1 MRMKGLFTVL
11 YISILSMAPLMG
23 QENNAVDTMAT
34 AQLEAQEDLALAV
47 SDSAVTD
54 SVVTTA
60 VDTVQVVDAKREKV
74 DGVVS
79 VVGEYVILES
89 DIDKS
94 FIDMQTQGISTDN
107 ITRCQVLGRLME
119 DKMYAHQAIQDSIL
133 VSDAE
138 ISSIVDRKMEFFVR
152 QVGSMEKLLK
162 YYRKESEQSLRE
174 EMTELEKAIQLSQR
188 MQAKVVEEI
197 EITPEE
203 VRQWYNGLDEDELPV
218 FGDEV
223 EIAQIV
229 KIPKPTEEAIE
240 KTINKL
246 KSYKRDVE
254 ENGSSFAIKQTL
266 YSEDKA
272 TNNTNN
278 GILVLTK
285 SSGFVQEFKDAAFSI
300 PEGGISEPF
309 ETDFG
314 WHILQV
320 EKIRGQER
328 LVRHILLRPEIS
340 QESIDEAK
348 EELAEIRQKIVDE
361 EFTFSEAARN
371 FSDEK
376 ETRFEGGVLRNPETF
391 DTKFELT
398 KMDPT
403 LYSQINPLE
412 GEEISQPLLEE
423 TRTGIQYKLLKVISR
438 HEAHKAD
445 YAKDYIKIKE
455 LALKEKQLRE
465 IGKWMDEKIEDTYI
479 SVAPDNRDCDFA
491 NNWLKK

>member
-11 YISILSMAPLMG
+11 YLSILSVAPMMG
-23 QENNAVDTMAT
+23 QENNATESMAT
-34 AQLEAQEDLALAV
+34 AELEAQDDLALAV
-47 SDSAVTD
+47 SDSAQIDTLAAA
-54 SVVTTA
+54 S
-60 VDTVQVVDAKREKV
+60 VDTMQVVDNKREKV

-94 FIDMQTQGISTDN
+94 FIDMQTQGVSTDN

-138 ISSIVDRKMEFFVR
+138 ISGIVDRKMEFFVS
-152 QVGSMEKLLK
+152 QVGSMEKLLQ
-162 YYRKESEQSLRE
+162 YYRKDSEQSLRE

-203 VRQWYNGLDEDELPV
+203 VRQWYNGLDQDELPV

-229 KIPKPTEEAIE
+229 KIPEPTEEAVQE
-240 KTINKL
+240 TIDKL
-246 KSYKRDVE
+246 NSFKQDVL

-266 YSEDKA
+266 YSEDPGKSE
-272 TNNTNN
+272 N
-278 GILVLTK
+278 GGVYVLTK
-285 SSGFVQEFKDAAFSI
+285 NAGFVQEFKDAAFSL
-300 PEGGISEPF
+300 PEGAISEPF
-309 ETDFG
+309 KSDFG

-328 LVRHILLRPEIS
+328 VVRHILLRPKIS
-340 QESIDEAK
+340 QESIDETK
-348 EELAEIRQKIVDE
+348 KELADIRQKVIDG

-376 ETRFEGGVLRNPETF
+376 ETRFEGGVLRNPQTF

-403 LYSQINPLE
+403 LYSQINPLK
-412 GEEISQPLLEE
+412 GDEISQPLLEE
-423 TRTGIQYKLLKVISR
+423 TRTGIQFKLLKVISR

-455 LALKEKQLRE
+455 LALKEKQLNE
-465 IGKWMDEKIEDTYI
+465 IGKWMEEKIEDTYI
-479 SVAPDNRDCDFA
+479 SVAPGNRDCDFA

>member
-23 QENNAVDTMAT
+23 QENSTVDTTAT

-47 SDSAVTD
+47 PDSAVTD
-54 SVVTTA
+54 TVATA
-60 VDTVQVVDAKREKV
+60 SIDTVQVVDAKREKV

-94 FIDMQTQGISTDN
+94 FIDMQTQGVSTDN
-107 ITRCQVLGRLME
+107 ISRCQVLGRLME

-138 ISSIVDRKMEFFVR
+138 ISGIVDRKMEFFVG

-162 YYRKESEQSLRE
+162 YYRKDSEQSLRE

-203 VRQWYNGLDEDELPV
+203 VRQWYNGLDEEELPV

-229 KIPKPTEEAIE
+229 KIPEPTEESVQE
-240 KTINKL
+240 TINKL
-246 KSYKRDVE
+246 KSYTRDVE
-254 ENGSSFAIKQTL
+254 DNGSSFAIKQTL
-266 YSEDKA
+266 YSEDPGKSE
-272 TNNTNN
+272 N
-278 GILVLTK
+278 GGIYVLTK
-285 SSGFVQEFKDAAFSI
+285 SSGFVQEFKDAAFST

-309 ETDFG
+309 ESDFG
-314 WHILQV
+314 YHILYV

-328 LVRHILLRPEIS
+328 LVRHILLRPKIS
-340 QESIDEAK
+340 QEAIDETK
-348 EELAEIRQKIVDE
+348 KELAEIRQKIVDG
-361 EFTFSEAARN
+361 EFTFSEAAQN
-371 FSDEK
+371 FSDQK

-403 LYSQINPLE
+403 LYSQISPLK
-412 GEEISQPLLEE
+412 GDEISQPLLEE
-423 TRTGIQYKLLKVISR
+423 TRTGIQFKLLKVISR

-455 LALKEKQLRE
+455 LALKEKQLSE
-465 IGKWMDEKIEDTYI
+465 IGKWMDDSIKDTYI

>member
-11 YISILSMAPLMG
+11 YLSILSVAPMMG
-23 QENNAVDTMAT
+23 QENNATESMAT
-34 AQLEAQEDLALAV
+34 AELEAQDDLALAV
-47 SDSAVTD
+47 SDSAQIDTLAAA
-54 SVVTTA
+54 S
-60 VDTVQVVDAKREKV
+60 VDTIQVVDNKREKV

-94 FIDMQTQGISTDN
+94 FIDMQTQGVSTDN

-138 ISSIVDRKMEFFVR
+138 ISGIVDRKMEFFVS
-152 QVGSMEKLLK
+152 QVGSMEKLLQ
-162 YYRKESEQSLRE
+162 YYRKDSEQSLRE

-203 VRQWYNGLDEDELPV
+203 VRQWYNELDQDELPV

-229 KIPKPTEEAIE
+229 KIPEPTEEAVQE
-240 KTINKL
+240 TIDKL
-246 KSYKRDVE
+246 NSFKQDVL

-266 YSEDKA
+266 YSEDPGKSE
-272 TNNTNN
+272 N
-278 GILVLTK
+278 GGVYVLTK
-285 SSGFVQEFKDAAFSI
+285 NAGFVQEFKDAAFSL
-300 PEGGISEPF
+300 PEGAISEPF
-309 ETDFG
+309 KSDFG

-328 LVRHILLRPEIS
+328 VVRHILLRPKIS
-340 QESIDEAK
+340 QESIDETK
-348 EELAEIRQKIVDE
+348 KELADIRQKVIDG

-376 ETRFEGGVLRNPETF
+376 ETRFEGGVLRNPQTF

-403 LYSQINPLE
+403 LYSQINPLK
-412 GEEISQPLLEE
+412 GDEISQPLLEE
-423 TRTGIQYKLLKVISR
+423 TRTGIQFKLLKVISR

-455 LALKEKQLRE
+455 LALKEKQLNE
-465 IGKWMDEKIEDTYI
+465 IGKWMEEKIEDTYI
-479 SVAPDNRDCDFA
+479 SVAPGNRDCDFA

>member
-11 YISILSMAPLMG
+11 YLSILSVAPMMG
-23 QENNAVDTMAT
+23 QENNATESMAT
-34 AQLEAQEDLALAV
+34 AELEAQDDLALAV
-47 SDSAVTD
+47 SDSAQIDTLAAA
-54 SVVTTA
+54 S
-60 VDTVQVVDAKREKV
+60 VDTIQVVDNKREKV

-94 FIDMQTQGISTDN
+94 FIDMQTQGVSTDN

-133 VSDAE
+133 VSDTE
-138 ISSIVDRKMEFFVR
+138 ISGIVDRKMEFFVS
-152 QVGSMEKLLK
+152 QVGSMEKLLQ
-162 YYRKESEQSLRE
+162 YYRKDSEQSLRE

-203 VRQWYNGLDEDELPV
+203 VRQWYNGLDQDELPV

-229 KIPKPTEEAIE
+229 KIPEPTEEAVQE
-240 KTINKL
+240 TIDKL
-246 KSYKRDVE
+246 NSFKQDVL

-266 YSEDKA
+266 YSEDPGKSE
-272 TNNTNN
+272 N
-278 GILVLTK
+278 GGVYVLTK
-285 SSGFVQEFKDAAFSI
+285 NAGFVQEFKDAAFSL
-300 PEGGISEPF
+300 PEGAISEPF
-309 ETDFG
+309 KSDFG

-328 LVRHILLRPEIS
+328 VVRHILLRPKIS
-340 QESIDEAK
+340 QESIEETK
-348 EELAEIRQKIVDE
+348 KELADIRQKVIDG

-376 ETRFEGGVLRNPETF
+376 ETRFEGGVLRNPQTF

-403 LYSQINPLE
+403 LYSQINPLK
-412 GEEISQPLLEE
+412 GDEISQPLLEE
-423 TRTGIQYKLLKVISR
+423 TRTGIQFKLLKVISR

-455 LALKEKQLRE
+455 LALKEKQLNE
-465 IGKWMDEKIEDTYI
+465 IGKWMEGKIEDTYI
-479 SVAPDNRDCDFA
+479 SVAPGNRDCDFA

>member
-1 MRMKGLFTVL
+1 MKGIFNVI
-11 YISILSMAPLMG
+11 YVSILSMAPLMA
-23 QENNAVDTMAT
+23 QENSSVDSMAT
-34 AQLEAQEDLALAV
+34 AQVEVQQDMVLAV
-47 SDSAVTD
+47 SD
-54 SVVTTA
+54 TA
-60 VDTVQVVDAKREKV
+60 LADTLAMATKDKDTVQHVDATREKV

-94 FIDMQTQGISTDN
+94 FIDMQTQGVSTDN

-162 YYRKESEQSLRE
+162 YYRKDSEQSLRE
-174 EMTELEKAIQLSQR
+174 EMVELEKAIQLSQR

-203 VRQWYNGLDEDELPV
+203 VRLWYNSLEEDELPV

-229 KIPKPTEEAIE
+229 KIPKPTQEAIDE
-240 KTINKL
+240 TINKL
-246 KSYKRDVE
+246 KSFKRDVE

-266 YSEDKA
+266 YSEDPGKSE
-272 TNNTNN
+272 N
-278 GILVLTK
+278 GGVYVLTK
-285 SSGFVQEFKDAAFSI
+285 SSGFVQAFKDAAFST
-300 PEGGISEPF
+300 PEGEISEPF
-309 ETDFG
+309 ESDFG
-314 WHILQV
+314 WHILMV

-340 QESIDEAK
+340 QEAIDETK
-348 EELAEIRQKIVDE
+348 EELSKIRQKIVDG
-361 EFTFSEAARN
+361 EFSFSEAARN

-376 ETRFEGGVLRNPETF
+376 ETRFEGGVLRNPETM

-491 NNWLKK
+491 NNWLKN

>member
-1 MRMKGLFTVL
+1 MGMKGLFTVL
-11 YISILSMAPLMG
+11 YLSILSVAPMMG
-23 QENNAVDTMAT
+23 QENNATESMAT
-34 AQLEAQEDLALAV
+34 AELEAQDDLALAV
-47 SDSAVTD
+47 SDSAQIDTLAAA
-54 SVVTTA
+54 S
-60 VDTVQVVDAKREKV
+60 VDTIQVVDNKREKV

-94 FIDMQTQGISTDN
+94 FIDMQTQGVSTDN

-138 ISSIVDRKMEFFVR
+138 ISGIVDRKMEFFVS
-152 QVGSMEKLLK
+152 QVGSMEKLLQ
-162 YYRKESEQSLRE
+162 YYRKDSEQSLRE

-203 VRQWYNGLDEDELPV
+203 VRQWYNGLDQDELPV

-229 KIPKPTEEAIE
+229 KIPEPTEEAVQE
-240 KTINKL
+240 TIDKL
-246 KSYKRDVE
+246 NSFKQDVL

-266 YSEDKA
+266 YSEDPGKSE
-272 TNNTNN
+272 N
-278 GILVLTK
+278 GGVYVLTK
-285 SSGFVQEFKDAAFSI
+285 NAGFVQEFKDAAFSL
-300 PEGGISEPF
+300 PEGAISEPF
-309 ETDFG
+309 KSDFG

-328 LVRHILLRPEIS
+328 VVRHILLRPKIS
-340 QESIDEAK
+340 QESIDETK
-348 EELAEIRQKIVDE
+348 KELADIRQKVIDG

-376 ETRFEGGVLRNPETF
+376 ETRFEGGVLRNPQTF

-403 LYSQINPLE
+403 LYSQINPLK
-412 GEEISQPLLEE
+412 GDEISQPLLEE
-423 TRTGIQYKLLKVISR
+423 TRTGIQFKLLKVISR

-455 LALKEKQLRE
+455 LALKEKQLNE
-465 IGKWMDEKIEDTYI
+465 IGKWMEEKIEDTYI
-479 SVAPDNRDCDFA
+479 SVAPGNRDCDFA

>member
-1 MRMKGLFTVL
+1 MRMRGLFTVL
-11 YISILSMAPLMG
+11 YITILSVAPVMG
-23 QENNAVDTMAT
+23 QEENAADTIMAT
-34 AQLEAQEDLALAV
+34 AQLGAQDDLALAV
-47 SDSAVTD
+47 SDSAVAD
-54 SVVTTA
+54 SIATA
-60 VDTVQVVDAKREKV
+60 TVDTVQVVDAKREKI

-94 FIDMQTQGISTDN
+94 FIDMQTQGVSTAN

-138 ISSIVDRKMEFFVR
+138 ISSIVDRKMEFFVS
-152 QVGSMEKLLK
+152 QVGSMERLLE
-162 YYRKESEQSLRE
+162 YYRKDSEQSLRE

-203 VRQWYNGLDEDELPV
+203 VRQWYNGLEEDELPV

-229 KIPKPTEEAIE
+229 KIPKPTEEAVQE
-240 KTINKL
+240 TIDKL
-246 KSYKRDVE
+246 NSFKSDVE
-254 ENGSSFAIKQTL
+254 DNGSSFAIKQTL
-266 YSEDKA
+266 YSEDPGKSE
-272 TNNTNN
+272 N
-278 GILVLTK
+278 GGVYVLTK
-285 SSGFVQEFKDAAFSI
+285 SSGFVQQFKDAAFST

-309 ETDFG
+309 ESDFG

-328 LVRHILLRPEIS
+328 LVRHILLRPKIS
-340 QESIDEAK
+340 QEAIDETK
-348 EELAEIRQKIVDE
+348 TELAEIRQKIVDG

-403 LYSQINPLE
+403 LYSQINPLD

-423 TRTGIQYKLLKVISR
+423 TRTGIQYKLLQVISR
-438 HEAHKAD
+438 HESHKAD

-455 LALKEKQLRE
+455 LALKEKQLKE
-465 IGKWMDEKIEDTYI
+465 IGDWMDEKIQDTYI

>member
-11 YISILSMAPLMG
+11 YLSILSVAPMMG
-23 QENNAVDTMAT
+23 QENNATESMAT
-34 AQLEAQEDLALAV
+34 AELEAQDDLALAV
-47 SDSAVTD
+47 SDSAQIDTLAAA
-54 SVVTTA
+54 S
-60 VDTVQVVDAKREKV
+60 VDTIQVVDNKREKV

-94 FIDMQTQGISTDN
+94 FIDMQTQGVSTDN

-133 VSDAE
+133 VSDTE
-138 ISSIVDRKMEFFVR
+138 ISGIVDRKMEFFVS
-152 QVGSMEKLLK
+152 QVGSMEKLLQ
-162 YYRKESEQSLRE
+162 YYRKDSEQSLRE

-203 VRQWYNGLDEDELPV
+203 VRQWYNGLDQDELPV

-229 KIPKPTEEAIE
+229 KIPEPTEEAVQE
-240 KTINKL
+240 TIDKL
-246 KSYKRDVE
+246 NSFKQDVL

-266 YSEDKA
+266 YSEDPGKSE
-272 TNNTNN
+272 N
-278 GILVLTK
+278 GGVYVLTK
-285 SSGFVQEFKDAAFSI
+285 NAGFVQEFKDAAFSL
-300 PEGGISEPF
+300 PEGAISEPF
-309 ETDFG
+309 KSDFG

-328 LVRHILLRPEIS
+328 VVRHILLRPKIS
-340 QESIDEAK
+340 QESIDETK
-348 EELAEIRQKIVDE
+348 KELADIRQKVIDG

-376 ETRFEGGVLRNPETF
+376 ETRFEGGVLRNPQTF

-403 LYSQINPLE
+403 LYSQINPLK
-412 GEEISQPLLEE
+412 GDEISQPLLEE
-423 TRTGIQYKLLKVISR
+423 TRTGIQFKLLKVISR

-455 LALKEKQLRE
+455 LALKEKQLNE
-465 IGKWMDEKIEDTYI
+465 IGKWMEEKIEDTYI
-479 SVAPDNRDCDFA
+479 SVAPGNRDCDFA

>member
-11 YISILSMAPLMG
+11 YLSILSVAPMMG
-23 QENNAVDTMAT
+23 QENNATESMAT
-34 AQLEAQEDLALAV
+34 AELEAQDDLALAV
-47 SDSAVTD
+47 SDSAQIDTLAAA
-54 SVVTTA
+54 S
-60 VDTVQVVDAKREKV
+60 VDTIQVVDNKREKV

-94 FIDMQTQGISTDN
+94 FIDMQTQGVSTDN

-138 ISSIVDRKMEFFVR
+138 ISGIVDRKMEFFVS
-152 QVGSMEKLLK
+152 QVGSMEKLLQ
-162 YYRKESEQSLRE
+162 YYRKDSEQSLRE

-203 VRQWYNGLDEDELPV
+203 VRQWYNGLDQDELPV

-229 KIPKPTEEAIE
+229 KIPEPTEEAVQE
-240 KTINKL
+240 TIDKL
-246 KSYKRDVE
+246 NSFKQDVL

-266 YSEDKA
+266 YSEDPGKSE
-272 TNNTNN
+272 N
-278 GILVLTK
+278 GGVYVLTK
-285 SSGFVQEFKDAAFSI
+285 NAGFVQEFKDAAFSL
-300 PEGGISEPF
+300 PEGAISEPF
-309 ETDFG
+309 KSDFG

-328 LVRHILLRPEIS
+328 VVRHILLRPKIS
-340 QESIDEAK
+340 QESIDETK
-348 EELAEIRQKIVDE
+348 KELADIRQKVIDG

-376 ETRFEGGVLRNPETF
+376 ETRFEGGVLRNPQTF

-403 LYSQINPLE
+403 LYSQINPLK
-412 GEEISQPLLEE
+412 GDEISQPLLEE
-423 TRTGIQYKLLKVISR
+423 TRTGIQFKLLKVISR

-455 LALKEKQLRE
+455 LALKEKQLNE
-465 IGKWMDEKIEDTYI
+465 IGKWMEEKIEDTYI
-479 SVAPDNRDCDFA
+479 SVAPGNRDCDFA

>member
-1 MRMKGLFTVL
+1 MKMKGLFTAL
-11 YISILSMAPLMG
+11 YISLLSMAPVMG
-23 QENNAVDTMAT
+23 QENDAT
-34 AQLEAQEDLALAV
+34 TTATQLEAQEDLALAV
-47 SDSAVTD
+47 ADSAVTD
-54 SVVTTA
+54 TVATA
-60 VDTVQVVDAKREKV
+60 SVDTVQVVDSKREKV

-138 ISSIVDRKMEFFVR
+138 ISGIVDRKMEFFVS

-203 VRQWYNGLDEDELPV
+203 VRQWYNSLDEDELPV

-229 KIPKPTEEAIE
+229 KIPKPTEEAVQE
-240 KTINKL
+240 TIDKL
-246 KSYKRDVE
+246 ESYRRDVLD
-254 ENGSSFAIKQTL
+254 NGSSFAIKQTL
-266 YSEDKA
+266 YSEDPGKSQ
-272 TNNTNN
+272 N
-278 GILVLTK
+278 GGIYTLTK
-285 SSGFVQEFKDAAFSI
+285 SSGFVQAFKDAAFST
-300 PEGGISEPF
+300 PEGGVSEPF
-309 ETDFG
+309 ESEFG

-328 LVRHILLRPEIS
+328 LVRHILLRPKIS
-340 QESIDEAK
+340 QEAIDETKK
-348 EELAEIRQKIVDE
+348 ELEDIRQKIVDK

-376 ETRFEGGVLRNPETF
+376 ETRFEGGVLRNPATF

-423 TRTGIQYKLLKVISR
+423 TRTGIQFKLLKVISR

-455 LALKEKQLRE
+455 LALKEKQLKE

>member
-11 YISILSMAPLMG
+11 YIALLSVVPMMG
-23 QENNAVDTMAT
+23 QENNATDSMVTGE
-34 AQLEAQEDLALAV
+34 LEAQDDLALAG
-47 SDSAVTD
+47 SGAFQNDTIAL
-54 SVVTTA
+54 A
-60 VDTVQVVDAKREKV
+60 RVDTVQVVDTKREKV
-74 DGVVS
+74 DGVVA

-94 FIDMQTQGISTDN
+94 FIDMKTQGVSTAN

-138 ISSIVDRKMEFFVR
+138 ISGIVDRKMEFFVS

-162 YYRKESEQSLRE
+162 YYRKDSEQSLRE
-174 EMTELEKAIQLSQR
+174 EMMELEKAIQLSQR

-229 KIPKPTEEAIE
+229 KIPEPTQEAVQE
-240 KTINKL
+240 TIDKL
-246 KSYKRDVE
+246 NAFRDDVL

-266 YSEDKA
+266 YSEDPGKSE
-272 TNNTNN
+272 N
-278 GILVLTK
+278 GGVYVLTK
-285 SSGFVQEFKDAAFSI
+285 NSGFVQEFKDAAFSI
-300 PEGGISEPF
+300 PEGAISEPF
-309 ETDFG
+309 ESDFG

-328 LVRHILLRPEIS
+328 LVRHILLRPKIS
-340 QESIDEAK
+340 QEAIDEAK
-348 EELAEIRQKIVDE
+348 EELSKIREKVIAG

-376 ETRFEGGVLRNPETF
+376 ETRFEGGVLRNPQTF

-403 LYSQINPLE
+403 LYAQINPLE
-412 GEEISQPLLEE
+412 GDEISQPLLEE
-423 TRTGIQYKLLKVISR
+423 TRTGIQFKLLKVISR

-455 LALKEKQLRE
+455 LALKEKQLTE
-465 IGKWMDEKIEDTYI
+465 IGKWMEEKIEDTYI
-479 SVAPDNRDCDFA
+479 SVAPGNRDCDFA

>member
-1 MRMKGLFTVL
+1 MRGLYNVL
-11 YISILSMAPLMG
+11 YVSILSMAPLMG
-23 QENNAVDTMAT
+23 QEGNTPDSTAT
-34 AQLEAQEDLALAV
+34 TPFVAQTDLAMAV
-47 SDSAVTD
+47 SDTAAAD
-54 SVVTTA
+54 SVATAA
-60 VDTVQVVDAKREKV
+60 VDTVQVVDNKREKV

-94 FIDMQTQGISTDN
+94 FIDMQTQGVSTAN

-138 ISSIVDRKMEFFVR
+138 ISGIVDRKMEFFVR
-152 QVGSMEKLLK
+152 QVGSMEKLLQ
-162 YYRKESEQSLRE
+162 YYRKDSEQSLRE

-229 KIPKPTEEAIE
+229 KIPEPTEEAIQE
-240 KTINKL
+240 TINKL
-246 KSYKRDVE
+246 KSYKSDVE

-266 YSEDKA
+266 YSEDPGKSE
-272 TNNTNN
+272 N
-278 GILVLTK
+278 GGVYVLTK
-285 SSGFVQEFKDAAFSI
+285 NSGFVQEFKDVAFSI
-300 PEGGISEPF
+300 REGEISEPF
-309 ETDFG
+309 ESDFG
-314 WHILQV
+314 YHILMV

-328 LVRHILLRPEIS
+328 LVRHILLRPKIS
-340 QESIDEAK
+340 QESIDETK
-348 EELAEIRQKIVDE
+348 EELAKIRQKIIDD

-371 FSDEK
+371 FSDQK

-398 KMDPT
+398 KMDPA
-403 LYSQINPLE
+403 LYGQISPLK

-423 TRTGIQYKLLKVISR
+423 TRTGIQFKLLKVISR
-438 HEAHKAD
+438 HDAHKAD

-465 IGKWMDEKIEDTYI
+465 IGKWMDDKIEDTYI

>member
-1 MRMKGLFTVL
+1 MKGLFTVL
-11 YISILSMAPLMG
+11 YLSILSVAPMMG
-23 QENNAVDTMAT
+23 QENNATESMAT
-34 AQLEAQEDLALAV
+34 AELEAQDDLALAV
-47 SDSAVTD
+47 SDSAQIDTLAAA
-54 SVVTTA
+54 S
-60 VDTVQVVDAKREKV
+60 VDTIQVVDNKREKV

-94 FIDMQTQGISTDN
+94 FIDMQTQGVSTDN

-133 VSDAE
+133 VSDTE
-138 ISSIVDRKMEFFVR
+138 ISGIVDRKMEFFVS
-152 QVGSMEKLLK
+152 QVGSMEKLLQ
-162 YYRKESEQSLRE
+162 YYRKDSEQSLRE

-203 VRQWYNGLDEDELPV
+203 VRQWYNGLDQDELPV

-229 KIPKPTEEAIE
+229 KIPEPTEEAVQE
-240 KTINKL
+240 TIDKL
-246 KSYKRDVE
+246 NSFKQDVL

-266 YSEDKA
+266 YSEDPGKSE
-272 TNNTNN
+272 N
-278 GILVLTK
+278 GGVYVLTK
-285 SSGFVQEFKDAAFSI
+285 NAGFVQEFKDAAFSL
-300 PEGGISEPF
+300 PEGAISEPF
-309 ETDFG
+309 KSDFG

-328 LVRHILLRPEIS
+328 VVRHILLRPKIS
-340 QESIDEAK
+340 QESIEETK
-348 EELAEIRQKIVDE
+348 KELADIRQKVIDG

-376 ETRFEGGVLRNPETF
+376 ETRFEGGVLRNPQTF

-403 LYSQINPLE
+403 LYSQINPLK
-412 GEEISQPLLEE
+412 GDEISQPLLEE
-423 TRTGIQYKLLKVISR
+423 TRTGIQFKLLKVISR

-455 LALKEKQLRE
+455 LALKEKQLNE
-465 IGKWMDEKIEDTYI
+465 IGKWMEGKIEDTYI
-479 SVAPDNRDCDFA
+479 SVAPGNRDCDFA